1 MTTAVDDLREGI
13 ACLERERP
21 QSRLLQDFKRQLA
34 DWEAGQGRTA
44 EQMYYAGNPV
54 VPKSN
59 AAADPMQ
66 PAMDGIEAFWNKK
79 HAQHTAQQEKVRPA
93 QSESTTATKDEAGL

>member
-1 MTTAVDDLREGI
+1 MSTAVDDLKEGI
-13 ACLERERP
+13 ERLERERP

-54 VPKSN
+54 VPKSS
-59 AAADPMQ
+59 APSPDPMQ
-66 PAMDGIEAFWNKK
+66 PAADAIEASLQAREDRLMGRPEK
-79 HAQHTAQQEKVRPA
+79 AQQESYSAPKDAPA
-93 QSESTTATKDEAGL
+93 

>member
-1 MTTAVDDLREGI
+1 MSTVDNLREEI
-13 ACLERERP
+13 ARLERERP

-54 VPKSN
+54 VPTSDDPSQ
-59 AAADPMQ
+59 DPMQ
-66 PAMDGIEAFWNKK
+66 PAMDGIESALAEMARKYN
-79 HAQHTAQQEKVRPA
+79 R
-93 QSESTTATKDEAGL
+93 